1 MSKIFIVWNSYI
13 IFYYN
18 FYVKIICIVILYR
31 VKILFKIWNII
42 NLMYEYLFI
51 LKEGFKKCK

>member
-51 LKEGFKKCK
+51 LKEGF